1 MRRVRACVRA
11 RVIDD
16 AIDFDSNAGAREST
30 TRRRRGT
37 TTTTRAAANGTA
49 MQVRENRLDDAVWC
63 EVK

>member
-1 MRRVRACVRA
+1 
-11 RVIDD
+11 VIDD